1 MICSFPNYNE
11 LFIYVMDHPE
21 YHEHFEDYSKTCHSD
36 MKGIYMLLHNTLLSD
51 KTKKQI
57 IHLRGHRLNKRGGM
71 IKMQSAY
78 YMFIV
83 SLRLILIQHKE
94 KYEELHDMTHIIN
107 NAWHGVG
114 CWKY

>member
-1 MICSFPNYNE
+1 MFYKLPNYNE
-11 LFIYVMDHPE
+11 PLIYVMDHPE

-36 MKGIYMLLHNTLLSD
+36 MKGIYMLLHNALLSD

-57 IHLRGHRLNKRGGM
+57 IHLCGHRLNKRGCM

-83 SLRLILIQHKE
+83 SLILILIQHKE
-94 KYEELHDMTHIIN
+94 KYDELHDVSN
-107 NAWHGVG
+107 QGG
-114 CWKY
+114 G